1 MLEKL
6 RELSEEIVIRTE
18 KDTKY
23 GTAIVRTPTP
33 VIKLDKAIEF
43 FKELEEKL
51 EISEKALELACD
63 CFYNNFAKVLEPYC
77 GCNTSSEAMRK
88 HFKTKAKEMKS
99 E

>member
-23 GTAIVRTPTP
+23 GTAIMRTPTP
-33 VIKLDKAIEF
+33 VIKLDKAIEL
-43 FKELEEKL
+43 FKELQENL

-63 CFYNNFAKVLEPYC
+63 WFMTTGFLGDQTKVSFYKQLAK
-77 GCNTSSEAMRK
+77 
-88 HFKTKAKEMKS
+88 KEMKS